1 MGLFPSNSK
10 SRIKREAEQR
20 AREREKRNREYLR
33 KQHRKKERQTDETVE
48 QKDAQYAENLLG
60 RVLDFFN
67 GLIDLFV
74 PTKSRTRHDRLTK
87 QGAMFFLCLA
97 ALSIGLFIC
106 DKSYNATELK
116 KAQASSFM
124 SSDLSFSQTGATVKT
139 NNKPFITQ
147 NLKTVYIPLKITDMD
162 HIDPDAGAY
171 HIFIMPK
178 NGGTL
183 NYRIENAQLVSY
195 GSTGTMFIQV
205 NTAQPITSQ
214 PLQFIIWS
222 GDKLSNDTYD
232 PNQDSEDA
240 NEFVKIKKKYDTLAF
255 TINLGGKGVRE
266 VPQFR
271 IKRVKV
277 TKRVKDPKT
286 KKFVTKTYIKNIKIP
301 IQANADLYNDNTKL
315 QFIYNRIHSQKY
327 VNSELAK
334 ANHDY
339 ARMQLAINRI
349 NKDYSALKRAGYKLP
364 KLPDWS
370 DNVNN
375 NASDGLPVT
384 YDELL
389 RFNMLNPHLAF
400 NKKVQNTL
408 DRKLVAYN
416 KAQSNDSTSSD
427 DDDTGNGV
435 SSTSKEG
442 IFLSKLSAM
451 PIRNIHTGVDLNNT
465 SSDDS
470 DDDNSDDDNEASSN
484 EQTEWSELQ
493 TELNKMAQCKTD
505 LYYTIP
511 LDLWNNYQ
519 DFLRDTSAGSQTAK
533 KMNTGAITY
542 SKMHGYNKHG
552 AYLTIV
558 GQPSTKKE

>member
-1 MGLFPSNSK
+1 MGLFSGDSK
-10 SRIKREAEQR
+10 SRMKREAEQR
-20 AREREKRNREYLR
+20 AREREKRNREYLK
-33 KQHRKKERQTDETVE
+33 KQHRKKDRQTKEKAE
-48 QKDAQYAENLLG
+48 QQDAQYAENWLG

-87 QGAMFFLCLA
+87 QGAMFFLCLTA
-97 ALSIGLFIC
+97 FGVGLFIC
-106 DKSYNATELK
+106 NQSYSATELK
-116 KAQASSFM
+116 KAQTSSFM
-124 SSDLSFSQTGATVKT
+124 TSDLSFSQTDATVTT

-147 NLKTVYIPLKITDMD
+147 DLKTVYIPFKITDMD
-162 HIDPDAGAY
+162 HINPDASAY

-178 NGGTL
+178 TSDTL
-183 NYRIENAQLVSY
+183 NYRIENVQLVSY

-222 GDKLSNDTYD
+222 GDKLANDTYNPD
-232 PNQDSEDA
+232 QDSADA

-271 IKRVKV
+271 MKRVKA

-286 KKFVTKTYIKNIKIP
+286 KKFVTKTYIKNLTTP

-315 QFIYNRIHSQKY
+315 QFVYNRIHSQKY
-327 VNSELAK
+327 VDSQV
-334 ANHDY
+334 ANAEHDR

-375 NASDGLPVT
+375 NASDGLPVS
-384 YDELL
+384 YDDLL

-400 NKKVQNTL
+400 NNKVQTTL
-408 DRKLVAYN
+408 NRKLVAYN
-416 KAQSNDSTSSD
+416 KAQSNDSSSSD
-427 DDDTGNGV
+427 DDTDDGV

-442 IFLSKLSAM
+442 LFLSKLGSM
-451 PIRNIHTGVDLNNT
+451 SIRNRHTGVDLNNT
-465 SSDDS
+465 SSDNDQT
-470 DDDNSDDDNEASSN
+470 ASSN

-493 TELNKMAQCKTD
+493 TELTKMAQCKTD

-511 LDLWNNYQ
+511 LNLWDNYQ

-542 SKMHGYNKHG
+542 SKMHGYDKHG

-558 GQPSTKKE
+558 GQPSTKKK

>member
-1 MGLFPSNSK
+1 MGLFSGNRK
-10 SRIKREAEQR
+10 SRMKREADQR
-20 AREREKRNREYLR
+20 ARAREKRNREYLR

-48 QKDAQYAENLLG
+48 QQDAQNAENWLG
-60 RVLDFFN
+60 SVLDFFN

-87 QGAMFFLCLA
+87 QGAMFFLCLT
-97 ALSIGLFIC
+97 ALGVGLFIC
-106 DKSYNATELK
+106 AKSYNATEFK
-116 KAQASSFM
+116 KAQTSSFM
-124 SSDLSFSQTGATVKT
+124 SSDLSFSQTGATVT
-139 NNKPFITQ
+139 THNKPFITQ
-147 NLKTVYIPLKITDMD
+147 NLKTIYIPLKITDMD
-162 HIDPDAGAY
+162 HINPDASAY

-222 GDKLSNDTYD
+222 GNKLSNDTYD
-232 PNQDSEDA
+232 PDQDSEDA

-255 TINLGGKGVRE
+255 TINLGGASVRE

-271 IKRVKV
+271 IKRAKI

-286 KKFVTKTYIKNIKIP
+286 KKFVTKTYIKHVKIP

-315 QFIYNRIHSQKY
+315 QFVYNRIHSQKY

-334 ANHDY
+334 AQHDY

-349 NKDYSALKRAGYKLP
+349 NTDYSALKRAGYKLP

-370 DNVNN
+370 TNVNN

-427 DDDTGNGV
+427 DDTVNGV

-451 PIRNIHTGVDLNNT
+451 PIRNSHTGVDLNNT

-470 DDDNSDDDNEASSN
+470 DDDNEASSN
-484 EQTEWSELQ
+484 EQTEWNELQ

-511 LDLWNNYQ
+511 LNLWDNYK
-519 DFLRDTSAGSQTAK
+519 DFLHDTSAGSQTAQK
-533 KMNTGAITY
+533 LNTGAITY
-542 SKMHGYNKHG
+542 SKTHGYNKHG

-558 GQPSTKKE
+558 GQPSTKKK

>member
-1 MGLFPSNSK
+1 MEFFSGNSK
-10 SRIKREAEQR
+10 LRMKREAAQR

-48 QKDAQYAENLLG
+48 QQDAQHAENFIG

-87 QGAMFFLCLA
+87 QGAMFFLCLTA
-97 ALSIGLFIC
+97 FVSGLLIC

-124 SSDLSFSQTGATVKT
+124 SSDLSFSQTGATVT
-139 NNKPFITQ
+139 THNKPFITQ
-147 NLKTVYIPLKITDMD
+147 NLKTVYIPLNITDMD
-162 HIDPDAGAY
+162 NIDPDAGAY

-195 GSTGTMFIQV
+195 GSTGKMFIQV

-222 GDKLSNDTYD
+222 GDKLSNDTYTPD
-232 PNQDSEDA
+232 QDSEDA

-255 TINLGGKGVRE
+255 TINLGGKGVCE

-271 IKRVKV
+271 IKRVEA

-286 KKFVTKTYIKNIKIP
+286 KKFVTKTYIKHIKTP

-315 QFIYNRIHSQKY
+315 QFIYNRIYSQHY
-327 VNSELAK
+327 VNKELAQ
-334 ANHDY
+334 ATHDY

-349 NKDYSALKRAGYKLP
+349 NKDYLALKRAGYKLP
-364 KLPDWS
+364 KLPEWS

-389 RFNMLNPHLAF
+389 RFNMLNPYLAF
-400 NKKVQNTL
+400 NKKVQTTL

-416 KAQSNDSTSSD
+416 KDQSNDSTSSD
-427 DDDTGNGV
+427 DDDDDGV

-442 IFLSKLSAM
+442 LFLSKLSAM
-451 PIRNIHTGVDLNNT
+451 SIRNSHTGVDLNNK
-465 SSDDS
+465 
-470 DDDNSDDDNEASSN
+470 NSDDDDDDDNQASSN
-484 EQTEWSELQ
+484 EQTEWNELQ

-511 LDLWNNYQ
+511 LNLWDHYQ
-519 DFLRDTSAGSQTAK
+519 DFLGDTSAGSQTAK

-542 SKMHGYNKHG
+542 SKMHGYNTHG
-552 AYLTIV
+552 SYLTIV
-558 GQPSTKKE
+558 GQPSTKKK

>member
-1 MGLFPSNSK
+1 MGLFSGNSK
-10 SRIKREAEQR
+10 SRMKREADQR
-20 AREREKRNREYLR
+20 VREREKRNREYLK
-33 KQHRKKERQTDETVE
+33 KQRRKKERQTEEKIE
-48 QKDAQYAENLLG
+48 QQDAQHAENWLG

-87 QGAMFFLCLA
+87 QGAMFFLCLTA
-97 ALSIGLFIC
+97 FGVGLVIC
-106 DKSYNATELK
+106 DQSYNATELR
-116 KAQASSFM
+116 KAQTSSFM
-124 SSDLSFSQTGATVKT
+124 TSDLAFSQTDATVTT

-147 NLKTVYIPLKITDMD
+147 DLKTIYIPFKITDME
-162 HIDPDAGAY
+162 HINPDASVY

-178 NGGTL
+178 TSDTL
-183 NYRIENAQLVSY
+183 KYRIENAQLVSY

-222 GDKLSNDTYD
+222 GDKLSNDTYNPD
-232 PNQDSEDA
+232 QDSADA
-240 NEFVKIKKKYDTLAF
+240 NEFAKIKKKYDTLAF

-271 IKRVKV
+271 IKRVKA

-286 KKFVTKTYIKNIKIP
+286 KKFVTKTYIKNLTTP

-327 VNSELAK
+327 VDSQLSKAK
-334 ANHDY
+334 YDR

-400 NKKVQNTL
+400 NHKVQTTL

-416 KAQSNDSTSSD
+416 KEQSNASTSSD
-427 DDDTGNGV
+427 DDTVNGV

-442 IFLSKLSAM
+442 LFLSKLGSM
-451 PIRNIHTGVDLNNT
+451 SIRNRHTGVDLNNT
-465 SSDDS
+465 SSD
-470 DDDNSDDDNEASSN
+470 NNQTVSSN

-493 TELNKMAQCKTD
+493 TELTKMAQCKTD
-505 LYYTIP
+505 VYYTIP
-511 LDLWNNYQ
+511 LNLWNNYQ

-542 SKMHGYNKHG
+542 SKMHGYDKHG
-552 AYLTIV
+552 SYLTIA
-558 GQPSTKKE
+558 GQPSTKKK

>member
-1 MGLFPSNSK
+1 MGLFSGNSK
-10 SRIKREAEQR
+10 SRMKREADRR
-20 AREREKRNREYLR
+20 AREREKRNREYLK
-33 KQHRKKERQTDETVE
+33 KQHHNKERQAEENIE
-48 QKDAQYAENLLG
+48 QQDAQHAENWLG

-67 GLIDLFV
+67 GVIDLFV

-87 QGAMFFLCLA
+87 QGAMFFLCLTA
-97 ALSIGLFIC
+97 FGAGLFIC

-116 KAQASSFM
+116 KAQTSSFM
-124 SSDLSFSQTGATVKT
+124 SSNLSFSQTGATVTT

-147 NLKTVYIPLKITDMD
+147 NLKTVYIPLKITNMD
-162 HIDPDAGAY
+162 QINPDAGTY

-183 NYRIENAQLVSY
+183 DYRIENAQLVSY

-222 GDKLSNDTYD
+222 GDKLSNDKYD

-240 NEFVKIKKKYDTLAF
+240 KEFVKIKKKYDTLAF
-255 TINLGGKGVRE
+255 TINLGGEGVRE
-266 VPQFR
+266 VPQFK
-271 IKRVKV
+271 IKQVKA

-286 KKFVTKTYIKNIKIP
+286 KKFVTKTYIKHIKIP

-327 VNSELAK
+327 VNKQLAK
-334 ANHDY
+334 AKHDY

-349 NKDYSALKRAGYKLP
+349 NKDYSALKRAGYELP

-375 NASDGLPVT
+375 NASDGLPIT

-389 RFNMLNPHLAF
+389 RFNMLNPYLAF
-400 NKKVQNTL
+400 NKKVQTTL

-416 KAQSNDSTSSD
+416 KDQSNDSPSSD
-427 DDDTGNGV
+427 DDSVNGV

-442 IFLSKLSAM
+442 LFLSKLGAM
-451 PIRNIHTGVDLNNT
+451 SVRNRHTGVDLNNT
-465 SSDDS
+465 SSDA
-470 DDDNSDDDNEASSN
+470 DNKASSN

-511 LDLWNNYQ
+511 LHLWDSYQ
-519 DFLRDTSAGSQTAK
+519 DFLRDTSAGNQTAK

-542 SKMHGYNKHG
+542 SKMSGYNKHG

-558 GQPSTKKE
+558 GQPSTKKK

>member
-1 MGLFPSNSK
+1 MGLFSGNSK
-10 SRIKREAEQR
+10 SRKKREADQR
-20 AREREKRNREYLR
+20 AREREKRNREYLK
-33 KQHRKKERQTDETVE
+33 KQHRKKERQTEEKIE
-48 QKDAQYAENLLG
+48 QQDAQHAENWLG

-87 QGAMFFLCLA
+87 QGSMFLLFLTA
-97 ALSIGLFIC
+97 FGAGLFIC

-116 KAQASSFM
+116 KAQTSSFM
-124 SSDLSFSQTGATVKT
+124 SSDLSFSQTGATVTT

-147 NLKTVYIPLKITDMD
+147 NLKTIYIPFKITDMD
-162 HIDPDAGAY
+162 NINPDASAY

-178 NGGTL
+178 NGNTL

-214 PLQFIIWS
+214 PVQFIIWS
-222 GDKLSNDTYD
+222 GDKLSNDTYQPD
-232 PNQDSEDA
+232 QDSDDA

-271 IKRVKV
+271 MKRVKA
-277 TKRVKDPKT
+277 TKRVKDTKT
-286 KKFVTKTYIKNIKIP
+286 KKFVTKTYIKPIKIP

-327 VNSELAK
+327 VNSQFAK

-364 KLPDWS
+364 KLPEWS

-375 NASDGLPVT
+375 NASNGLPIT

-389 RFNMLNPHLAF
+389 RFNMLNPYLAF
-400 NKKVQNTL
+400 NKKVQTTL
-408 DRKLVAYN
+408 GRKLVEYN
-416 KAQSNDSTSSD
+416 KDQSNDSSNSD
-427 DDDTGNGV
+427 DDDDTDNGV

-451 PIRNIHTGVDLNNT
+451 SIRNRHTGVDLNDT
-465 SSDDS
+465 SSDD
-470 DDDNSDDDNEASSN
+470 DNKASSN

-493 TELNKMAQCKTD
+493 TELSMIAQCKTD

-511 LDLWNNYQ
+511 LNLWDNYQ
-519 DFLRDTSAGSQTAK
+519 DFLRDTSAGSQNAK

-542 SKMHGYNKHG
+542 SKMHGYDTHG

-558 GQPSTKKE
+558 GQPSTKKK